1 MPRVMASIKHTPV
14 PRGTLNRDRI
24 AEAALAL
31 VDREGAEALTMRRV
45 AAELGSQPMSLYRH
59 VDGREG
65 LLDAVFEAFAARMQ
79 PIDRSLPWED
89 RLRAFAAEARAAA
102 LAHPEAF
109 RLVAH
114 RPARSQTILERTDA
128 LVGAMLDAGLSPAK
142 AVGAMRLLGSFIL
155 GYLLDELAL
164 PPSAGGRWSPPDVA
178 DLPNL
183 AAVAPELGRD
193 RLGAHFDAGVELVI
207 AAIRAQTG

>member
-1 MPRVMASIKHTPV
+1 MAPTRHKPV
-14 PRGTLNRDRI
+14 PRGTLSRERI

-31 VDREGAEALTMRRV
+31 VDRDGADALTMRRV

-65 LLDAVFEAFAARMQ
+65 LLDALFEAFISRMK

-89 RLRAFAAEARAAA
+89 RLRAFAREARAAA
-102 LAHPEAF
+102 LDHPQAF

-114 RPARSQTILERTDA
+114 RPARSATVLERSDA
-128 LVGAMLDAGLSPAK
+128 LVAAMHDAGLAADR
-142 AVGAMRLLGSFIL
+142 AVSAMRLLGSFIL

-164 PPSAGGRWSPPDVA
+164 PVTAGARWNPPDVA
-178 DLPNL
+178 DLPSL

-193 RLGAHFDAGVELVI
+193 RLAAHFDAGVEMVI
-207 AAIRAQTG
+207 AGVRAEAG